1 MTRRAFTLVEVLV
14 ALAIGSLVLG
24 LAASTSVATRRLQTV
39 LDARATATARATAV
53 PQLLAWAIGRTGR
66 GIDGCAATVTSEG
79 RLWRG
84 TAFDPGDATATT
96 VEVLAGVD
104 GGGRPALYH
113 RTLPWARQ
121 PWLEEVTG
129 FAVLAASEADG
140 TWRAWTAD
148 GTIRWSA
155 IRAELTWTDGD
166 VRTYEVPLPHL
177 PCAVAP

>member
-1 MTRRAFTLVEVLV
+1 VTRLGFTLIEMLI

-24 LAASTSVATRRLQTV
+24 LAASASVATRRVQTV
-39 LDARATATARATAV
+39 LDASATATARATAV

-66 GIDGCAATVTSEG
+66 GVDGCAATVASDG

-84 TAFDPGDATATT
+84 AAVDPGDATSTT

-104 GGGRPALYH
+104 GAGRPALYH

-121 PWLEEVTG
+121 PWLEDVTG
-129 FAVLAASEADG
+129 FGVLEGLDADG
-140 TWRAWTAD
+140 AWRAWTAD
-148 GTIRWSA
+148 GATRWSA
-155 IRAELTWTDGD
+155 IRTEVTWTDGD
-166 VRTYEVPLPHL
+166 VRTYEVALPHR

>member
-1 MTRRAFTLVEVLV
+1 MTRVGFTLVEVLV

-24 LAASTSVATRRLQTV
+24 LAASTSVATRRVQVV
-39 LDARATATARATAV
+39 LDERAIATARTTAV
-53 PQLLAWAIGRTGR
+53 PQLLAWAIGRAGR
-66 GIDGCAATVTSEG
+66 GVDGCAAAVASG
-79 RLWRG
+79 GALWRG
-84 TAFDPGDATATT
+84 SAVDPGDAAPTT

-121 PWLEEVTG
+121 PWLEDVTT
-129 FAVLAASEADG
+129 FAVLEGLDADG

-148 GTIRWSA
+148 GATRWSA
-155 IRAELTWTDGD
+155 VRTELAWTDGD
-166 VRTYEVPLPHL
+166 VRIYEVALPHL

>member
-24 LAASTSVATRRLQTV
+24 LVAGTSLATRRVRAV
-39 LDARATATARATAV
+39 LDARATATARTTAV

-66 GIDGCAATVTSEG
+66 GVDGCAATVASDG
-79 RLWRG
+79 RGWRG
-84 TAFDPGDATATT
+84 TAVDPGDGSATR

-104 GGGRPALYH
+104 GAGRRALYH

-121 PWLEEVTG
+121 PWLEDVVA
-129 FAVLAASEADG
+129 FAVVAGREADG
-140 TWRAWTAD
+140 GWRAWTPD
-148 GTIRWSA
+148 GATRWSSVRVA
-155 IRAELTWTDGD
+155 LSWIDGD
-166 VRTYEVPLPHL
+166 VRTYEVALPHR